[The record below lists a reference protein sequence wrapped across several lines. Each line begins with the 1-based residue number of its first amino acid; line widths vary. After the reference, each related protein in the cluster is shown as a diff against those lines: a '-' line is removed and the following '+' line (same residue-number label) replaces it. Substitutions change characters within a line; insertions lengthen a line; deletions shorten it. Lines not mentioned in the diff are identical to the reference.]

1 MRTDYREIT
10 KRLASHVENVPN
22 YTSEM
27 RKALLDKVFFL
38 DKVDANSF
46 VDFGCAD
53 GSVLKLAHDI
63 QPDHFYVGY
72 DTAPEMIEVA
82 KSTGSPEIVFTSDI
96 DEVKNMLNRDKEG
109 IVCLSLLSL
118 IHEVY
123 HYGPESVT
131 KFWEFVFGSDF
142 ASHGR
147 PNHGL
152 FDYIAIRDMCVS
164 KHVSRPSDPISVAK
178 IRMNYDSSRLAQWE
192 SKWGSLDENWSL
204 VHFLLTYRYVD
215 SWERELHENYLPLS
229 KEDLLALIPPQW
241 EPVYIEHY
249 TLPFLRNQ
257 VREDFDID
265 LQDRTHLKLI
275 LRRRQHNANYTL

>member
-1 MRTDYREIT
+1 MRTDYRDIT
-10 KRLASHVENVPN
+10 HRHASHVENVPN

-53 GSVLKLAHDI
+53 GSVLKFAHSL
-63 QPDHFYVGY
+63 QPDHFYIGY
-72 DTAPEMIEVA
+72 DVAEEMINAA
-82 KSTGSPEIVFTSDI
+82 KTNSSAEIVFTSDI
-96 DEVKNMLNRDKEG
+96 EEVKKILQNDRDG
-109 IVCLSLLSL
+109 SVCLSLLSL

-123 HYGPESVT
+123 HYGPASVI
-131 KFWEFVFGSDF
+131 KFWDFVFNAF
-142 ASHGR
+142 FLTQPNR
-147 PNHGL
+147 PL

-178 IRMNYDSSRLAQWE
+178 IRMNYDSGRLAQWE

-215 SWERELHENYLPLS
+215 SWEREMNENYLPIS
-229 KEDLLALIPPQW
+229 KEDLLALVPVQW
-241 EPVYIEHY
+241 EPIYIEHY

-275 LRRRQHNANYTL
+275 LRRRLHNATYTL